1 MTSHA
6 SWLDRYQTKVS
17 KVGRREMSF
26 MKKNPKN
33 GVYLEKNEQQLGS
46 EKKMEYSQKNYI
58 FGV

>member
-46 EKKMEYSQKNYI
+46 EKKN
-58 FGV
+58 GV